1 MQNVGM
7 PSLFIEEDRS
17 LATGAEEFSSEGRV
31 PRQATGDF
39 MTSLWLLVVVG
50 LASWWIGTR
59 FFPSPTRSLR
69 RAVNRARRFNQER
82 RGMVYPHPV
91 PEMQDE
97 NPFAP
102 ERPERGASSAEGA
115 PSSESRPLDLIATD
129 ALERLAR
136 LRNEP
141 DEKNPVADYFRLE
154 AWVRRYLA
162 ERYHIKAFGVSVAEL
177 LDALPQAS
185 PVVDYAGEILHIC
198 GLAPFRR
205 FRPSRTELHRLY
217 DLAKAMVLNDVSPNS

>member
-1 MQNVGM
+1 MQSVGLS
-7 PSLFIEEDRS
+7 PFLAEGDRALAIE
-17 LATGAEEFSSEGRV
+17 AEEFSSEGRI
-31 PRQATGDF
+31 PRPATGDF
-39 MTSLWLLVVVG
+39 MTSFVLLVVIG
-50 LASWWIGTR
+50 LASWWIWTR
-59 FFPSPTRSLR
+59 LFPSPTRNLR
-69 RAVNRARRFNQER
+69 RAVNRARRFNREHR
-82 RGMVYPHPV
+82 DMVYPHPV

-97 NPFAP
+97 NPFTP
-102 ERPERGASSAEGA
+102 ERPLSPVEETF
-115 PSSESRPLDLIATD
+115 PSENRPLDPIATE
-129 ALERLAR
+129 ALERLGR

-154 AWVRRYLA
+154 AWVRRYLT

-177 LDALPQAS
+177 LDALPQSS

-217 DLAKAMVLNDVSPNS
+217 DLAETMVLNDVPPNS